1 MTSFCEN
8 ILVYHANKCKQYFSQ
23 YIDLR
28 QLFAIIILLVII
40 LTIESIEVW
49 NENIL
54 KKQGVAENPHT
65 KEQVAKLVRPQ
76 DRGKHRIYVAIDGW
90 LSMSLSNGQRKDH
103 E

>member
-1 MTSFCEN
+1 MC
-8 ILVYHANKCKQYFSQ
+8 YY
-23 YIDLR
+23 R
-28 QLFAIIILLVII
+28 MLVIM
-40 LTIESIEVW
+40 LTNVSNEAW

-54 KKQGVAENPHT
+54 KKQGVAENTHT

>member
-1 MTSFCEN
+1 MC
-8 ILVYHANKCKQYFSQ
+8 YY
-23 YIDLR
+23 R
-28 QLFAIIILLVII
+28 MLVII
-40 LTIESIEVW
+40 LTHVSNEAW